1 MKIWVNLL
9 VLFFLFFLSTPTL
22 VACLGMQTDLTSFYE
37 ASEEEESHN
46 QSNSKEF
53 NHYFKV
59 EIDASLTAY
68 FSVILKNIFYC
79 SNQLIKGVLVKIL
92 IPPPDYI

>member
-9 VLFFLFFLSTPTL
+9 VLLFLFFLSTPTL
-22 VACLGMQTDLTSFYE
+22 VACLGIQTDLTSFYE
-37 ASEEEESHN
+37 ATEEEESHN

-53 NHYFKV
+53 NHFFKV
-59 EIDASLTAY
+59 EVNASLPAY
-68 FSVILKNIFYC
+68 FSVILKNSFYC
-79 SNQLIKGVLVKIL
+79 SNHFIKGVLVKIL

>member
-1 MKIWVNLL
+1 MKIWVNLM
-9 VLFFLFFLSTPTL
+9 VLLFLFFLSTPSL
-22 VACLGMQTDLTSFYE
+22 VACLGIQTDLTSFYE

-53 NHYFKV
+53 NHFFKV
-59 EIDASLTAY
+59 EIDASLAAY

-79 SNQLIKGVLVKIL
+79 SNHLIKGVLVEIL
-92 IPPPDYI
+92 IPPPDFI